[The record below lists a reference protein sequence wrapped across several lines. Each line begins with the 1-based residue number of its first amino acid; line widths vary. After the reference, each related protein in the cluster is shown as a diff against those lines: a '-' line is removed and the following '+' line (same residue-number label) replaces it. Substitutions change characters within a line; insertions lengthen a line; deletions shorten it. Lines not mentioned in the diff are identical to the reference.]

1 MIPHL
6 HIHEQLLFEHRQD
19 LLRERQ
25 QQRLVASLR
34 QQRFSHVRHIAG
46 RLGAFFIVLG
56 MHLKHLE
63 SRSESVGV

>member
-19 LLRERQ
+19 LFRERQ

-34 QQRFSHVRHIAG
+34 QQRMSLVRRIAG
-46 RLGAFFIVLG
+46 RLGAFLIVLG
-56 MHLKHLE
+56 MWLKRLE
-63 SRSESVGV
+63 PGSNATQV